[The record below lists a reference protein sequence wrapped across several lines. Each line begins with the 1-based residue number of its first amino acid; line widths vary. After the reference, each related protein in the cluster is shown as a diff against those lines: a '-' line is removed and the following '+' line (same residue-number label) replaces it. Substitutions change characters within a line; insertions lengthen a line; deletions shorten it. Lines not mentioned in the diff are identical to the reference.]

1 MVLRKPPPPGIE
13 APDRGDGRSEQRSSA
28 SATVAASSPSSSGR
42 FTRGRARSASQTP
55 LSSAPQSVYSPDLN
69 TSPAFD
75 LMTLDQ
81 AQRSPVGAPFNEPQN
96 PWAEELVE
104 KPEQD
109 PKSSSSRADTD
120 ISPAA
125 QGPAAE
131 NRTGVHRVP
140 PIVTESTQ
148 RRQAAEGPQ
157 PGPVYGTSPL
167 HTRAESAPQQLQ
179 SNNPFLRARQE
190 YNPWEDYTARPA
202 PTEGPPQQAPWP
214 DNGGQ
219 GYPGHRV
226 SESEGFIPMT
236 ARLSLFDEPE
246 QESPWGEQHPGSN
259 GQPSSHPLRTGLPPQ
274 PVGEDPAAVW
284 SPETFDSIPHAVNPP
299 EGPMYDPHAEPQGQ
313 VSSADAPTPGVN
325 RDVYSVAQGK
335 QPDYEPQGAE
345 SWTNIPSATVSDATR
360 DSSQDLLEYDDAPGS
375 SQMQAGVSQTAARSQ
390 PSMGDGKSRD
400 DTLSSGKQPVSL
412 LDSDPL
418 ENPEAN
424 EPKAP
429 PTPPRPGAGAA
440 AAAPSEADLARE
452 MEKRSETYAIR
463 HVNWTDNTGKLRKSP
478 VLVQNEN
485 GPCPLLAL
493 VNSLVLRADRNA
505 GTPIVKALQTREQI
519 SLGLLIQALFDELT
533 TCLGPDEELPDIEAL
548 SRFLTMLD
556 TGMNVNPRLTLES
569 ENAAGSFYETNDIRF
584 YGTFKVPL
592 IHGWLASPSSEV
604 HTALIRVAQ
613 YHEDIQLLQFRK
625 EEIEDRVCRGGS
637 ITPEEEQ
644 LMNDIHN
651 ILYFVDVENATQLS
665 GFGLDHLTAHLAPG
679 SISILFR
686 NDHFS
691 TLYKHPK
698 THRLF
703 TLVTDA
709 GYANHAEIVWES
721 LVDVNG
727 SNTEFFSGDFRPV
740 GHAPSGSTSR
750 GHRGTRSDASRHSG
764 QPHHGTPSQ
773 EQTDADYAY
782 ALSLQFQEEAQR
794 ESDRT
799 ADKNHRRASAPLSHA
814 QSATGRS
821 VHNRSSSSISGASRY
836 GSAARGHATSRSQDN
851 RPHVPPRNYAAA
863 VNRPVDGADDA
874 PPPSYEQAA
883 NGPAYVPPPGSP
895 HHEMSSSNPNLSPP
909 YLPDQDV
916 RRTRSQRGRVIPGG
930 MTTLAVPERSKDK
943 NKDCIVM

>member
-1 MVLRKPPPPGIE
+1 MVLRKPLPPGIE
-13 APDRGDGRSEQRSSA
+13 APDRGDGRSA
-28 SATVAASSPSSSGR
+28 STTVAASSPSSSTR
-42 FTRGRARSASQTP
+42 FPRGRAHSASQAP
-55 LSSAPQSVYSPDLN
+55 QSSAPQSVYSPDLN

-109 PKSSSSRADTD
+109 AKLPTSQTD
-120 ISPAA
+120 ASPAA
-125 QGPAAE
+125 QEGPAAE
-131 NRTGVHRVP
+131 NKTGLHRVP

-148 RRQAAEGPQ
+148 RRRAAEGLQSDLP
-157 PGPVYGTSPL
+157 YGTSPS

-179 SNNPFLRARQE
+179 SNNPFLRTRQE
-190 YNPWEDYTARPA
+190 YNPWEDSAPQIA
-202 PTEGPPQQAPWP
+202 PTEGPSQLAPAG
-214 DNGGQ
+214 NNRGQ
-219 GYPGHRV
+219 GYAGHRV

-236 ARLSLFDEPE
+236 ARLSLFDEPAH
-246 QESPWGEQHPGSN
+246 ESPWGEQPGSSERPPS
-259 GQPSSHPLRTGLPPQ
+259 QPLQANLPPQ
-274 PVGEDPAAVW
+274 PVGEDPGAVW
-284 SPETFDSIPHAVNPP
+284 SPETFDSMPHAVNLPD
-299 EGPMYDPHAEPQGQ
+299 GPLYDPHAEPQGPI
-313 VSSADAPTPGVN
+313 SSADTPGVGAN
-325 RDVYSVAQGK
+325 RDAYSTVQGK
-335 QPDYEPQGAE
+335 QPDYGAHCAE
-345 SWTNIPSATVSDATR
+345 SWTNIPSATVSNATR
-360 DSSQDLLEYDDAPGS
+360 NSSQDLLDFDDDAPVS
-375 SQMQAGVSQTAARSQ
+375 SQLQAGAYQTTPVQKPSIDNGLPHHDAVSPRNQQ
-390 PSMGDGKSRD
+390 P
-400 DTLSSGKQPVSL
+400 SL
-412 LDSDPL
+412 LDSGPS
-418 ENPEAN
+418 EKPA
-424 EPKAP
+424 AP
-429 PTPPRPGAGAA
+429 PMPPRPQA
-440 AAAPSEADLARE
+440 AAAPSGAEARE
-452 MEKRSETYAIR
+452 KEKRAETYAIR
-463 HVNWTDNTGKLRKSP
+463 HINWTDSTGKLRESP

-533 TCLGPDEELPDIEAL
+533 TCLAPDEELPDIEAL

-556 TGMNVNPRLTLES
+556 TGMNVNPRLTVES
-569 ENAAGSFYETNDIRF
+569 EHAAGSFYETNDIRL

-604 HTALIRVAQ
+604 HTALTRVAQ

-637 ITPEEEQ
+637 VTPEEEQ
-644 LMNDIHN
+644 LMNDIHS
-651 ILYFVDVENATQLS
+651 ILYFVDVENTTQLS
-665 GFGLDHLTAHLAPG
+665 VFGLDHLTARLAPG

-698 THRLF
+698 WHRLF

-709 GYANHAEIVWES
+709 GYANHAEVVWES

-727 SNTEFFSGDFRPV
+727 FNTEFFSGDFRPV

-750 GHRGTRSDASRHSG
+750 GHTAARSDASRRSG
-764 QPHHGTPSQ
+764 QQHHGSPSQ

-794 ESDRT
+794 ESDDT
-799 ADKNHRRASAPLSHA
+799 PGNQRRASAPLHTHV
-814 QSATGRS
+814 QATGRG
-821 VHNRSSSSISGASRY
+821 VHNRSSSSISGGRPA
-836 GSAARGHATSRSQDN
+836 GRGHATSRSQDN
-851 RPHVPPRNYAAA
+851 RPHIPRRNYAAA
-863 VNRPVDGADDA
+863 VNRPVDGADEA

-895 HHEMSSSNPNLSPP
+895 HHEMSSSSLNLSPP

-916 RRTRSQRGRVIPGG
+916 RRTRSQLGRRPPGATISTG
-930 MTTLAVPERSKDK
+930 TPERSKDK